1 MTKET
6 KFIIFCIESYKVYKS
21 LSGKQTFNLFND
33 YGVINYLTEFYD
45 VLHSTGHQYIVRDI
59 DEYLK
64 ARGAVIPC

>member
-1 MTKET
+1 MSKEA

-21 LSGKQTFNLFND
+21 LTGKQTFNLFKD
-33 YGVINYLTEFYD
+33 YGVMNYLTEFYD

-64 ARGAVIPC
+64 ARNAVMPC